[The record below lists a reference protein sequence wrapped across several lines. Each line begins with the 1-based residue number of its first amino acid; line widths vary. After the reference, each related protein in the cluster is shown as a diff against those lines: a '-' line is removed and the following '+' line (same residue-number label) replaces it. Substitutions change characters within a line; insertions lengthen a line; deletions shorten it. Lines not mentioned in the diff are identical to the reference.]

1 MENPVPANIR
11 ATVAAKTLNK
21 LFLAT
26 TENPRLHKSLTT
38 NSAHFDDMEDGNHE
52 TKSDDQ
58 TNKS

>member
-1 MENPVPANIR
+1 MIENPVPANIR

-38 NSAHFDDMEDGNHE
+38 NSAHFDDVKYGY
-52 TKSDDQ
+52 
-58 TNKS
+58 